1 MVYRIYVEKKKQF
14 ADEAASL
21 LSDIRSLLMIDS
33 LEELRIFNRYDVENI
48 SEELFECCEKPF
60 SQSRSLTTP
69 TLACLRPTPRYL
81 QLNICRVSLTRGLT
95 PVLSVFR

>member
-33 LEELRIFNRYDVENI
+33 LEELRIFNRYEMCIRD
-48 SEELFECCEKPF
+48 
-60 SQSRSLTTP
+60 RT
-69 TLACLRPTPRYL
+69 
-81 QLNICRVSLTRGLT
+81 
-95 PVLSVFR
+95 

>member
-48 SEELFECCEKPF
+48 SEELFECCEKTVF
-60 SQSRSLTTP
+60 SEPQLDNTYARL
-69 TLACLRPTPRYL
+69 PRYL
-81 QLNICRVSLTRGLT
+81 QLNICRVSLTRGQT

>member
-1 MVYRIYVEKKKQF
+1 MVYRIYAGKTICRRGCIAFIGYTPTVYDRL
-14 ADEAASL
+14 A
-21 LSDIRSLLMIDS
+21 
-33 LEELRIFNRYDVENI
+33 EELRIFNRYDVENI
-48 SEELFECCEKPF
+48 SEELSAVKRPF

-81 QLNICRVSLTRGLT
+81 QLNICRVSLTRGRT

>member
-48 SEELFECCEKPF
+48 SEELSSAVKKPF

-81 QLNICRVSLTRGLT
+81 QLNICRVSLTRGRT

>member
-48 SEELFECCEKPF
+48 SEELFERCEKTVF
-60 SQSRSLTTP
+60 
-69 TLACLRPTPRYL
+69 
-81 QLNICRVSLTRGLT
+81 CRVSLTRGRT

>member
-33 LEELRIFNRYDVENI
+33 LEELRIFNRYDVET
-48 SEELFECCEKPF
+48 SAKSF
-60 SQSRSLTTP
+60 SSAVKNRF
-69 TLACLRPTPRYL
+69 LRAAA
-81 QLNICRVSLTRGLT
+81 
-95 PVLSVFR
+95 

>member
-48 SEELFECCEKPF
+48 AKSFSSAVKRPF

-69 TLACLRPTPRYL
+69 TLACLRPMPRYL
-81 QLNICRVSLTRGLT
+81 QLNICRDSLTRGRT